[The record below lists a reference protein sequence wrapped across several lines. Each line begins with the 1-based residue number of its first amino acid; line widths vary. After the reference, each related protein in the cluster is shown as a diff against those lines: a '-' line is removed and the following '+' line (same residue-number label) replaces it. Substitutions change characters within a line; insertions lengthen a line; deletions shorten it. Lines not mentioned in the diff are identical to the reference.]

1 MAYMINR
8 QAPQSGLANLLA
20 LKGRMGDTE
29 LVHMTKPEVAALQ
42 ATGQLT
48 VNPSTGLPEAF
59 KLKDI
64 LPTLAAVGVGFAS
77 GGTGFFAGPLGQA
90 LAAGGTSLAVNKGDL
105 GKASMDALMAF
116 GGAKLGQMLGG
127 AQVPTGEQL
136 AATRGIEAA
145 QMSVDPGLS
154 QALAEQTVTQQSLT
168 QPSLLER
175 GLSSVLPGYTPAD
188 PTMGYQAQLAQ
199 LGAGKEGIKLTGAEL
214 AKSVGIQSALP
225 VGAMVAQELAPRMP
239 EPEKGKMMVVDR
251 PRSEENIYRYGEDGE
266 PLTEERIRSAFMGP
280 GPVDPL
286 KFYDYRYTPA
296 TFKMIDRPMNE
307 GGQVMEPA
315 SKYNGSGMFSGMVKG
330 PDTKDGMDDNL
341 LFKIKGGG
349 PTSPKN
355 AALSQDEYVV
365 DAYTVSALG
374 NGSSDAGARILDE
387 FREEV
392 RKKAFGKK
400 KQPNQINARKI
411 VSQYA

>member
-1 MAYMINR
+1 
-8 QAPQSGLANLLA
+8 
-20 LKGRMGDTE
+20 
-29 LVHMTKPEVAALQ
+29 
-42 ATGQLT
+42 
-48 VNPSTGLPEAF
+48 LPEAF
-59 KLKDI
+59 KLKEI
-64 LPTLAAVGVGFAS
+64 LPTLVATGANILT
-77 GGTGFFAGPLGQA
+77 GGALTPLQMA
-90 LAAGGTSLAVNKGDL
+90 LTAGGTSLLANKGDF

-127 AQVPTGEQL
+127 AQVPTGEAVGAEVAKQQ
-136 AATRGIEAA
+136 AMAQTEA
-145 QMSVDPGLS
+145 
-154 QALAEQTVTQQSLT
+154 QALSNLGPGGVGGTANMFVPQTQAQITADLT
-168 QPSLLER
+168 KPSLFEQ
-175 GLSSVLPGYTPAD
+175 GLSSLTGGVPAD

-199 LGAGKEGIKLTGAEL
+199 LGAGQEAAKLTGAEL
-214 AKSVGIQSALP
+214 AKSVGARAALP
-225 VGAMVAQELAPRMP
+225 VGTMIAQELAPPIP

-315 SKYNGSGMFSGMVKG
+315 SRYNGSGMFSGMVKG